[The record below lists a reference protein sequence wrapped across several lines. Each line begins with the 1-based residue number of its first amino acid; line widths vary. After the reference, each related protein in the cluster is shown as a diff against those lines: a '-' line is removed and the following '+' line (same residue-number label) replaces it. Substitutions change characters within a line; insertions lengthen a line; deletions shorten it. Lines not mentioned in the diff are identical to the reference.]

1 MTQDASDLV
10 PPLPNSA
17 DDLLRA
23 VHTRLLPPESIGPEL
38 AGAFRYARTVA
49 DGLLRVY
56 ALDGPGGVRMLT
68 DADVHLVQD
77 GDALAR
83 AARTNLMRIPVTHE
97 EIAPD
102 GGVRLHSLRG
112 DSPFVASQALF
123 LSQAAH
129 QAGLSL
135 PDAGALVVVPS
146 RHHLVYQPLTD
157 GSVADGINHLAAY
170 ALGAHE
176 DSGSGAL
183 SPRVY
188 WWYRGGLLS
197 LTVIDPETRT
207 FSIEPPASLL
217 DLLRGLVRLDRAG
230 RIATRAAAGTPDTA
244 ELARRTAESVTAL
257 AQDPSAV
264 SPSALSH
271 AFASAVALAHARTA
285 DDPDAALV
293 DTWDAWA
300 AAVQLGSALFTGARP
315 QDCSLGAD
323 TVVRLP
329 ALPADPPAD
338 ARAWLDAFYL
348 AVLCRQKDRIGR
360 LCQVPLSRLREDDSV
375 DAYVLH
381 WIDTL
386 RTYFSPDD
394 RLTMDD
400 VVEKLVA
407 AMQTSGAD
415 AVTHAPIE
423 FVNAVD
429 YQPVAL
435 FHRLIARDQE
445 KFTETLTEA
454 LGEHAGYW
462 APAPTAPRARTP
474 LGVLALASLAHDHG
488 FAVQPEQRYLP
499 TYLLNGQR
507 LEEIP
512 AP

>member
-1 MTQDASDLV
+1 MTQDASHPV
-10 PPLPNSA
+10 PPMPTTA
-17 DDLLRA
+17 DDLLRV
-23 VHTRLLPPESIGPEL
+23 VHTRLLPADAIGPEL

-56 ALDGPGGVRMLT
+56 ALDGPAGVRMLT

-77 GDALAR
+77 EGVLEQ

-97 EIAPD
+97 EIALD
-102 GGVRLHSLRG
+102 GGVRLHSLHG

-135 PDAGALVVVPS
+135 PDAGALFVIPS

-176 DSGSGAL
+176 DSGPGAL

-207 FSIEPPASLL
+207 FSIEPPVSLL
-217 DLLRGLVRLDRAG
+217 DLLKGLVRLDRAG
-230 RIATRAAAGTPDTA
+230 RIATRAAAGTPDMA
-244 ELARRTAESVTAL
+244 ELARWTAESVTAL
-257 AQDPSAV
+257 AQNPSAP
-264 SPSALSH
+264 SSSALSH
-271 AFASAVALAHARTA
+271 AFASAVTLAHARTA

-293 DTWDAWA
+293 GTWDAWA

-315 QDCSLGAD
+315 QDCSLGD
-323 TVVRLP
+323 GTVVRLP
-329 ALPADPPAD
+329 GLPAGPPAD

-348 AVLCRQKDRIGR
+348 AVVCRQEDRIGR
-360 LCQVPLSRLREDDSV
+360 LCRVPLSRLREDDSV

-386 RTYFSPDD
+386 QTYFSPD

-407 AMQTSGAD
+407 TMQTSGAD
-415 AVTHAPIE
+415 EVTHAPSE

-474 LGVLALASLAHDHG
+474 LGVLALASLAHDYG
-488 FAVQPEQRYLP
+488 FAVQPKQRHLP